1 MGEQAGGTAHAL
13 DPPRGSDGFSYV
25 EILVSIVLVGSV
37 VIATL
42 VSLRATIVA
51 NEVGD
56 QRSQLLLWMQNGV
69 EAVQRHAYEPCTS
82 GVPGVT
88 AAYASALPTVAPPDG
103 MAGGSLT
110 IDGVEFLSIEPVTHV
125 EQWGTLCDADR
136 TAQLVT
142 LRATAPDASQ
152 TIVIEVLIDD

>member
-1 MGEQAGGTAHAL
+1 MKAGGTAHAL
-13 DPPRGSDGFSYV
+13 HPPRRADGFSYV

-69 EAVQRHAYEPCTS
+69 EAVQRHPYEPCTS
-82 GVPGVT
+82 GVAGVA
-88 AAYASALPTVAPPDG
+88 AAYDSAVAAVVPPDG
-103 MAGGSLT
+103 MGGGSLT
-110 IDGVEFLSIEPVTHV
+110 VDGVEFLSIEPVTHV
-125 EQWGTLCDADR
+125 ERWGTQCDTGR
-136 TAQLVT
+136 GVQLVT
-142 LRATAPDASQ
+142 MRAIAPDASQ
-152 TIVIEVLIDD
+152 TITLEVIVDD